1 MAAASSRAMYHFK
14 VVLLGNSGVG
24 KSCLVNRFVRGVF
37 HEDVEST
44 IGGEPPIGRCAMPA
58 VRLNS
63 AVFRVFL
70 PSSTA

>member
-24 KSCLVNRFVRGVF
+24 KSCLVNRFVRGHF

-44 IGGEPPIGRCAMPA
+44 IGGERGGKWKQHSWFLNIELLVGFCAA
-58 VRLNS
+58 
-63 AVFRVFL
+63 
-70 PSSTA
+70 